1 MEPTILVPTDFS
13 DAAATALRHAIQTAL
28 FSKSKLNVIHFC
40 ASKKDIL
47 PAKKKLDEWIKSIN
61 DEVAINAVI
70 RVGSFK
76 DIAVMSKES
85 AAELI
90 FMGTHGATGMQ
101 KVLGSNALKLVTNSQ
116 IPYVIVQKNSKI
128 PEDGGFKTILA
139 TASHNRENKQKI
151 KAVIAIAKYFNS
163 HVILLYKEE
172 KDESLKI
179 DTATNLV
186 FMKRQLDQEGISYSI
201 ELSKGKN
208 FNEDTINTAKQYNV
222 DLITI
227 MNMQMNTILGTGLL
241 GPNYE
246 QELLMNKE
254 NIPVMIVSPTLNSR
268 LGNVTMM

>member
-13 DAAATALRHAIQTAL
+13 DAANTALRHAIQTAL
-28 FSKSKLNVIHFC
+28 SSKAKLNVVHFC
-40 ASKKDIL
+40 ASKDDIVS
-47 PAKKKLDEWIKSIN
+47 AKKKLTEWIESIDN
-61 DEVAINAVI
+61 ETPINAIV

-76 DIAVMSKES
+76 DISDMSKES
-85 AAELI
+85 GAELI
-90 FMGTHGATGMQ
+90 FMGTHGAKGLQ

-116 IPYVIVQKNSKI
+116 IPYVIVQKNTKI

-139 TASHNRENKQKI
+139 TASHNRESKQKI

-163 HVILLYKEE
+163 HVILLYKDE
-172 KDESLKI
+172 KDESLRI

-186 FMKRQLDQEGISYSI
+186 FMKKQLDQAGIAYSI
-201 ELSKGKN
+201 KLSKGKN
-208 FNEDTINTAKQYNV
+208 FNEDTINTSVKYNV

-254 NIPVMIVSPTLNSR
+254 NIPIMIVSPTLNSL